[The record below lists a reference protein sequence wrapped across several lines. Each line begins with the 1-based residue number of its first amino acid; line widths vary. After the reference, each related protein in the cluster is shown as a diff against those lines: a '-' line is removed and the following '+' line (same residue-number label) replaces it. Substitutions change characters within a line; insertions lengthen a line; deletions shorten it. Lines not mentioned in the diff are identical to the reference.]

1 MSKPQD
7 GPVKGWLGRIFED
20 LPLPIVARNW
30 NLTFSAV
37 PKKQWSSQ
45 NRAGPSR
52 WFRWLTTIRQNPAVK
67 FLNWQRT
74 QNTLLFEFKIF
85 CTCCSFTA
93 NTCNW
98 LSWQWIL
105 QVQPTN
111 SKSPPDQSAL
121 LWLWA
126 LNLSLAGSATCF
138 PEFGIARCR
147 VQRACAARP
156 FWELH
161 GKSFLEL
168 LDHGDPPKVQSLP
181 SSIKKNVL
189 KVFGKRVVE
198 GL

>member
-30 NLTFSAV
+30 NLSFPAV

-138 PEFGIARCR
+138 PEFGIARWSVSNALAPLGRRGSCTEK
-147 VQRACAARP
+147 VSEGTLGS
-156 FWELH
+156 WWSS
-161 GKSFLEL
+161 KSPISTKF
-168 LDHGDPPKVQSLP
+168 
-181 SSIKKNVL
+181 KKNVL